1 MINSGSIVPREIHS
15 RISGGTEHTVASH
28 AFRNTSENIK
38 RELDSIFKE
47 VKNPVLQDKFVSI
60 VRLEMSKDMAV
71 AKVYVST
78 LSGIDKTKKVTDAL
92 TAAKGFIRGE
102 LSRRLVLRHTPEL
115 VFIPDDSMEY
125 GVHISQLIDE
135 GLGR

>member
-1 MINSGSIVPREIHS
+1 M
-15 RISGGTEHTVASH
+15 ASH

-78 LSGIDKTKKVTDAL
+78 LSGMDKTKKVTDAL

>member
-1 MINSGSIVPREIHS
+1 M
-15 RISGGTEHTVASH
+15 ASH

-47 VKNPVLQDKFVSI
+47 VKSHELDGKFVSI
-60 VRLEMSKDMAV
+60 ARLELSKDMSV

-78 LSGIDKTKKVTDAL
+78 LSGIEKTQKVVAAL
-92 TAAKGFIRGE
+92 KAAKGFIRGE
-102 LSRRLVLRHTPEL
+102 LSHRLDLRHTPEL

-125 GVHISQLIDE
+125 GARISRLIDE
-135 GLGR
+135 AASGERTERNEND

>member
-1 MINSGSIVPREIHS
+1 MA
-15 RISGGTEHTVASH
+15 TH

-47 VKNPVLQDKFVSI
+47 VKSHELDGKFVSI
-60 VRLEMSKDMAV
+60 ARLELSKDMSV

-78 LSGIDKTKKVTDAL
+78 LSGIEKTQKVVAAL
-92 TAAKGFIRGE
+92 KAAKGFIRGE
-102 LSRRLVLRHTPEL
+102 LSRRLDLRHTPEL

-125 GVHISQLIDE
+125 GARISKLIDDSVAGE
-135 GLGR
+135 HTERTEND

>member
-1 MINSGSIVPREIHS
+1 M
-15 RISGGTEHTVASH
+15 ASH

-47 VKNPVLQDKFVSI
+47 VKSRELEGKFVSI
-60 VRLEMSKDMAV
+60 ARLEMSKDMSV

-78 LSGIDKTKKVTDAL
+78 LSGIEKTQKVVAAL
-92 TAAKGFIRGE
+92 KAAKGFIRGE
-102 LSRRLVLRHTPEL
+102 LSRRLDLRHTPEL

-125 GVHISQLIDE
+125 GARISKLIDDSVAQE
-135 GLGR
+135 HTEREEND